1 MEWIHSALDAD
12 RMLKSIYYIRE
23 RNIMKKLLKFVG
35 YIVVSGMAVISLYL
49 ANLFL
54 MKPYSIDHYLAKE
67 LTMGLLE
74 SPEYMTYIGIFDPY
88 NAILKHNQKLS
99 INTLADGEE
108 DYQDSLKHLSMLKK
122 YDSETLTEV
131 QKVTQKIAIFDT
143 ENSIDRFENFRFHS
157 YPFNQISG
165 NHLNLVEFMTD
176 THPVRNYREAS
187 DYIKRVRLIDESM
200 KSDLLW
206 LEEQKKLGIFAP
218 QFVFDHVIRQLNEL
232 LSYTDDENPL
242 MQVFIRKVSELEI
255 SPEKK
260 EALFDE
266 LSAVIKSDVKPG
278 YELILQFMESNYTNA
293 NPHHG
298 AWSQPNGDAYYTS
311 RLRSYTTTDYT
322 AEEIH
327 QIGLSEVERISNRM
341 KEIFMMLG
349 YEVNKPIG
357 EMMNDLNEN
366 PEFLYADTPDRK
378 EIVIADYNQMVKEAE
393 EDVRPYFERFPISPV
408 EVRAVPEY
416 SEKTAAGGYY
426 QAPSLDGS
434 RPGVF
439 YANLYDIKQTPTFG
453 MRTLTFHEAVPGH
466 HFQIALNQ
474 ENEKLTLYRKMGYRT
489 SAFTEG
495 WALYSEQLAVEAGM
509 TKNLYDELGVLQSEM
524 FRANRL
530 VVDTGMHFKR
540 WTREEAMEYMK
551 KTTGMSDTEVR
562 VEIERYIVWPGQAT
576 SYKMGMLKILELRE
590 KAKKAL
596 GEKFDIRKFHTV
608 VLDQGIVPLFV
619 LEDIIDDWIMSY

>member
-1 MEWIHSALDAD
+1 M
-12 RMLKSIYYIRE
+12 
-23 RNIMKKLLKFVG
+23 NKLLKYLG
-35 YIVVSGMAVISLYL
+35 YGILSCIAVALLYL

-67 LTMGLLE
+67 LTLSLME
-74 SPEYMTYIGIFDPY
+74 APEFMTYIGVFDPF
-88 NAILKHNQKLS
+88 NSVLKHNQKLS
-99 INTLADGEE
+99 IDTLE
-108 DYQDSLKHLSMLKK
+108 DAENNFQKTLQHLEMIKK
-122 YDSETLTEV
+122 YDPENLTEI

-143 ENSIDRFENFRFHS
+143 ENSIDRFQNFRFHS

-176 THPVRNYREAS
+176 THPIRNYREAT
-187 DYIKRVRLIDESM
+187 DYIKRVRLFDESLN
-200 KSDLLW
+200 SDLQW
-206 LEEQKKLGIFAP
+206 LEEQRKLGIFAP
-218 QFVFDHVIRQLNEL
+218 KFVFDHVIKQLKEL
-232 LSYTDDENPL
+232 LAYEDSENPL
-242 MQVFIRKVSELEI
+242 MQVFVRKVNELDI
-255 SPEKK
+255 DSAKK
-260 EALFDE
+260 KALFKE
-266 LSAVIKSDVKPG
+266 LSSIIETDVKPG
-278 YELILQFMESNYTNA
+278 YESILEYMKLNYDNA
-293 NPHHG
+293 NKNDG
-298 AWSQPNGDAYYTS
+298 VWSLPNGDAFYAS

-327 QIGLSEVERISNRM
+327 QIGLSEVARIGERM
-341 KEIFMMLG
+341 KEIFIALG

-357 EMMNDLNEN
+357 EMMNELNEN
-366 PEFLYADTPDRK
+366 QDFLYADTPDRK

-393 EDVRPYFERFPISPV
+393 IDVKPYFERFPVSPV
-408 EVRAVPEY
+408 EVRAIPEY
-416 SEKTAAGGYY
+416 SEQTAAGGYY

-474 ENEKLTLYRKMGYRT
+474 ENEDLTMYRKMGYRT

-495 WALYSEQLAVEAGM
+495 WALYSEQLAVEIGM

-530 VVDTGMHFKR
+530 VVDTGLHYKK
-540 WTREEAMEYMK
+540 WSREKAMDYMK

-576 SYKMGMLKILELRE
+576 SYKMGMIKILELRQR
-590 KAKKAL
+590 AKDAL
-596 GEKFDIRKFHTV
+596 GEGFDIRKFHTV
-608 VLDQGIVPLFV
+608 VLDQGIVPLFI
-619 LEDIIDDWIMSY
+619 LEDIIDEWIRKS

>member
-1 MEWIHSALDAD
+1 
-12 RMLKSIYYIRE
+12 
-23 RNIMKKLLKFVG
+23 MKKLFKYIG
-35 YIVVSGMAVISLYL
+35 YAILSGLALISLYL
-49 ANLFL
+49 ANLFF
-54 MKPYSIDHYLAKE
+54 MKPYSLDHYLTKE
-67 LTMGLLE
+67 LVVGLLD
-74 SPEYMTYIGIFDPY
+74 SPEFMTYIGVFDPY

-99 INTLADGEE
+99 IDTLEEGEE
-108 DYQDSLKHLSMLKK
+108 DYNDNLKHLAMLKK
-122 YDSETLTEV
+122 YNPESLSDV
-131 QKVTQKIAIFDT
+131 QKVTQKIAIFST
-143 ENSIDRFENFRFHS
+143 ENSINRFENFRYHS

-165 NHLNLVEFMTD
+165 NHLGLVEFMTD
-176 THPVRNYREAS
+176 THPVRNFREAT
-187 DYIKRVRLIDESM
+187 DYIKRVKLFDESLNA
-200 KSDLLW
+200 DLVW

-218 QFVFDHVIRQLNEL
+218 VYVFDHVIRQLNEL
-232 LSYTDDENPL
+232 IGYEDDSNPL
-242 MQVFIRKVSELEI
+242 MQVFIRKVGELDI
-255 SPEKK
+255 DQQSK
-260 EALFDE
+260 EDLASD
-266 LSAVIKSDVKPG
+266 LSAVIQSDVKPG
-278 YELILQFMESNYTNA
+278 YKLILEFMENNYVNA
-293 NPHHG
+293 NQHHG
-298 AWSQPNGDAYYTS
+298 VWSLPNGDAFYAS
-311 RLRSYTTTDYT
+311 RLRSFTTTDYT

-327 QIGLSEVERISNRM
+327 QIGLSEVERIGARM
-341 KEIFMMLG
+341 KEIFISLG
-349 YEVNKPIG
+349 YQVNKPVG

-366 PEFLYADTPDRK
+366 PDFLYADTPDRK

-393 EDVRPYFERFPISPV
+393 EDVRPYFERFPVSPV

-474 ENEKLTLYRKMGYRT
+474 ENKDLTLYRKMGYRT

-530 VVDTGMHFKR
+530 VVDTGMHYKR
-540 WTREEAMEYMK
+540 WTREEAMDYMK

-576 SYKMGMLKILELRE
+576 SYKMGMLKILELRK
-590 KAKKAL
+590 KAQDAL
-596 GEKFDIRKFHTV
+596 GEKFDIRKFHTI
-608 VLDQGIVPLFV
+608 VLDQGIVPLFI
-619 LEDIIDDWIMSY
+619 LEDIIDEWIETA

>member
-1 MEWIHSALDAD
+1 
-12 RMLKSIYYIRE
+12 
-23 RNIMKKLLKFVG
+23 MKKLFKYIG
-35 YIVVSGMAVISLYL
+35 YAILSGLALISLYL
-49 ANLFL
+49 ANLFF
-54 MKPYSIDHYLAKE
+54 MKPYSLDHYLTKE
-67 LTMGLLE
+67 LVVGLLD
-74 SPEYMTYIGIFDPY
+74 SPEFMTYIGVFDPY

-99 INTLADGEE
+99 IDTLEEGKE
-108 DYQDSLKHLSMLKK
+108 DYKDNLKHLAMLKK
-122 YDSETLTEV
+122 YNPKSLSDV
-131 QKVTQKIAIFDT
+131 QKVTQKIAIFST
-143 ENSIDRFENFRFHS
+143 ENSINRFENFRYHS

-165 NHLNLVEFMTD
+165 NHLGLVEFMTD
-176 THPVRNYREAS
+176 THPVRNFREAT
-187 DYIKRVRLIDESM
+187 DYIKRVKLFDESLNA
-200 KSDLLW
+200 DLVW

-218 QFVFDHVIRQLNEL
+218 VYVFDHVIRQLNEL
-232 LSYTDDENPL
+232 IGYEDDSNPL
-242 MQVFIRKVSELEI
+242 MQVFIRKVGELDI
-255 SPEKK
+255 DQQSK
-260 EALFDE
+260 EDLASD
-266 LSAVIKSDVKPG
+266 LSAVIQSDVKPG
-278 YELILQFMESNYTNA
+278 YKLILEFMENNYVNA
-293 NPHHG
+293 NQHHG
-298 AWSQPNGDAYYTS
+298 VWSLPNGDAFYAS
-311 RLRSYTTTDYT
+311 RLRSFTTTDYT

-327 QIGLSEVERISNRM
+327 QIGLSEVERIGARM
-341 KEIFMMLG
+341 KEIFISLG
-349 YEVNKPIG
+349 YQVNKPVG

-366 PEFLYADTPDRK
+366 PDFLYADTPDRK

-393 EDVRPYFERFPISPV
+393 EDVRPYFERFPVSPV

-474 ENEKLTLYRKMGYRT
+474 ENKDLTLYRKMGYRT

-530 VVDTGMHFKR
+530 VVDTGMHYKR
-540 WTREEAMEYMK
+540 WTREEAMDYMK

-576 SYKMGMLKILELRE
+576 SYKMGMLKILELRK
-590 KAKKAL
+590 KAQDAL
-596 GEKFDIRKFHTV
+596 GEKFDIRKFHTI
-608 VLDQGIVPLFV
+608 VLDQGIVPLFI
-619 LEDIIDDWIMSY
+619 LEDIIDEWIETA

>member
-1 MEWIHSALDAD
+1 
-12 RMLKSIYYIRE
+12 
-23 RNIMKKLLKFVG
+23 MKKLLKFVG
-35 YIVVSGMAVISLYL
+35 YIVVSGLAVISLYL
-49 ANLFL
+49 VNLFL

-298 AWSQPNGDAYYTS
+298 AWSQPNGDAYYAS

-619 LEDIIDDWIMSY
+619 LEEIIDEWIMSY

>member
-1 MEWIHSALDAD
+1 
-12 RMLKSIYYIRE
+12 
-23 RNIMKKLLKFVG
+23 MKKILKYFGYLLLSG
-35 YIVVSGMAVISLYL
+35 LLVVSLYL

-67 LTMGLLE
+67 LSMNLME
-74 SPEYMTYIGIFDPY
+74 SPEFMTYIGIFDPF
-88 NAILKHNQKLS
+88 NVILKHNQKLT
-99 INTLADGEE
+99 INSLKDEEE
-108 DYQDSLKHLSMLKK
+108 DYQDALKHLATLQK
-122 YDSETLTEV
+122 YISSDLSGV
-131 QKVTQKIAIFDT
+131 QKVTHKIAIFDT
-143 ENSIDRFENFRFHS
+143 ENGIDRFENFRFHN

-176 THPVRNYREAS
+176 THPIRDYREAT
-187 DYIKRVRLIDESM
+187 DYIKRVRLFDDSLNA
-200 KSDLLW
+200 DLVW
-206 LEEQKKLGIFAP
+206 LGEQKKLGIFAP
-218 QFVFDHVIRQLNEL
+218 QFVFDHVIKQLKEL
-232 LSYTDDENPL
+232 IAYTDEENPL
-242 MQVFIRKVSELEI
+242 MQIFIEKVEKLDI
-255 SPEKK
+255 SRQKK
-260 EALFDE
+260 EDLFSE
-266 LSAVIKSDVKPG
+266 LSAVIKSDVRPG
-278 YELILQFMESNYTNA
+278 YESILQYMEMNYQNA
-293 NPHHG
+293 NKFHG
-298 AWSQPNGDAYYTS
+298 VWSLPNGDAFYAS
-311 RLRSYTTTDYT
+311 RLRSYTTTDYS

-327 QIGLSEVERISNRM
+327 QIGLSEVERIGTRM
-341 KEIFMMLG
+341 KEIFTMLG
-349 YEVNKPIG
+349 YEVNKPVG

-366 PEFLYADTPDRK
+366 PDFLYADTPDRK

-393 EDVRPYFERFPISPV
+393 EDVRPYFERFPVSPV

-426 QAPSLDGS
+426 QSPSLDGE

-474 ENEKLTLYRKMGYRT
+474 ENDNLTLYRKMGYRT

-495 WALYSEQLAVEAGM
+495 WALYSEQLAVEVGM

-530 VVDTGMHFKR
+530 VVDTGIHYKK

-562 VEIERYIVWPGQAT
+562 VEIERYIVWPAQAT
-576 SYKMGMLKILELRE
+576 SYKMGMLKILELRQ
-590 KAKKAL
+590 KAKDAL
-596 GEKFDIRKFHTV
+596 GDKFDIRKFHTI
-608 VLDQGIVPLFV
+608 VLDQGIVPLFI
-619 LEDIIDDWIMSY
+619 LEDIIDEWIESYGP

>member
-1 MEWIHSALDAD
+1 MEWIHSALNAD
-12 RMLKSIYYIRE
+12 RMLKLIYYIRE

-35 YIVVSGMAVISLYL
+35 YIVISGLAVISLYL
-49 ANLFL
+49 VNLFL

-298 AWSQPNGDAYYTS
+298 AWSQPNGDAYYAS

-619 LEDIIDDWIMSY
+619 LEDIIDEWIMSY

>member
-1 MEWIHSALDAD
+1 
-12 RMLKSIYYIRE
+12 
-23 RNIMKKLLKFVG
+23 MKKLLKFVG
-35 YIVVSGMAVISLYL
+35 YIVVSGLAVISLYL
-49 ANLFL
+49 VNLFL

-187 DYIKRVRLIDESM
+187 DYIKRVRFIDESM

-298 AWSQPNGDAYYTS
+298 AWSQPNGDAYYAS

-619 LEDIIDDWIMSY
+619 LEDIIDEWIMSY

>member
-1 MEWIHSALDAD
+1 
-12 RMLKSIYYIRE
+12 
-23 RNIMKKLLKFVG
+23 MKKLFKYIG
-35 YIVVSGMAVISLYL
+35 YLAMSSFAVMSLYL
-49 ANLFL
+49 VNLFL

-67 LTMGLLE
+67 LTVSLLD
-74 SPEYMTYIGIFDPY
+74 SPEYMTYIGIFDPF

-99 INTLADGEE
+99 IDTLADDESS
-108 DYQDSLKHLSMLKK
+108 YQDTLKHLEVLKK
-122 YDSETLTEV
+122 YNPDNLTDA

-143 ENSIDRFENFRFHS
+143 ENTINNFENFRFHS

-165 NHLNLVEFMTD
+165 NHLNGVEFMTD
-176 THPVRNYREAS
+176 THPIRNFREAK
-187 DYIKRVRLIDESM
+187 DYIKRVSLFDDAM
-200 KSDLLW
+200 KSDLIW

-218 QFVFDHVIRQLNEL
+218 KFVFDHVIRQLKEL
-232 LSYTDDENPL
+232 IAYTDDNNPL
-242 MQVFIRKVSELEI
+242 MQVFIKKVNALDI
-255 SPEKK
+255 STEKK
-260 EALFDE
+260 EALFRE
-266 LSAVIKSDVKPG
+266 LSLIIQSEVKTG
-278 YELILQFMESNYTNA
+278 YELILQYMETNYDQA
-293 NPHHG
+293 NPYHG
-298 AWSQPNGDAYYTS
+298 VWSLPNGDAFYAS

-327 QIGLSEVERISNRM
+327 QIGLSEVERIGNRM
-341 KEIFMMLG
+341 KEIFILLG
-349 YEVNKPIG
+349 YEVNKPVG
-357 EMMNDLNEN
+357 QMMNELNEN

-378 EIVIADYNQMVKEAE
+378 QIVIADYNQMVKEAE

-466 HFQIALNQ
+466 HFQIALNL
-474 ENEKLTLYRKMGYRT
+474 ENEDLTMYRKMGYRT

-495 WALYSEQLAVEAGM
+495 WALYSEQLAVEVGM
-509 TKNLYDELGVLQSEM
+509 TKNLFDELGVLQSEM

-530 VVDTGMHFKR
+530 VVDTGMHYKK

-551 KTTGMSDTEVR
+551 NTTGMSDTEVR

-590 KAKKAL
+590 KAKEAL
-596 GEKFDIRKFHTV
+596 GDKFDIRKFHTI
-608 VLDQGIVPLFV
+608 VLDQGIVPLFI

>member
-1 MEWIHSALDAD
+1 
-12 RMLKSIYYIRE
+12 
-23 RNIMKKLLKFVG
+23 MKKLLKFVS
-35 YIVVSGMAVISLYL
+35 YIVVSGLAVISLYL
-49 ANLFL
+49 VNLFL

-108 DYQDSLKHLSMLKK
+108 DYQDSLKHLSMLKR

-255 SPEKK
+255 SPNKK

-278 YELILQFMESNYTNA
+278 YELILQFMQSNYTNA

-298 AWSQPNGDAYYTS
+298 AWSQPNGDAYYAS

-619 LEDIIDDWIMSY
+619 LEDIIDEWIMSY

>member
-1 MEWIHSALDAD
+1 MEWIHSALNTD

-35 YIVVSGMAVISLYL
+35 YIVVSGLAVISLYL
-49 ANLFL
+49 VNLFL

-298 AWSQPNGDAYYTS
+298 AWSQPNGDAYYAS

-619 LEDIIDDWIMSY
+619 LEDIIDEWIMSY